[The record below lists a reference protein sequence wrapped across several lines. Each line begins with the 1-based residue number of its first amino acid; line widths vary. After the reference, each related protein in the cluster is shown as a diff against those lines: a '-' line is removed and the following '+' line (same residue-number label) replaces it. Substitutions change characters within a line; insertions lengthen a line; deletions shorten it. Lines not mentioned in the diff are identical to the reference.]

1 LAGFIY
7 SEGIPSG
14 LVLPATPL
22 VDNDKCGRLHK
33 IQITLSISQIAI
45 QATIPVTMTYKN
57 SFTCVKGIS
66 LVAILL
72 ILQSQF
78 QAVFAQQ
85 KFPELDDILTQKQKL
100 LGKDF
105 VVMVWKKDDT
115 LVYKKELG
123 DFNSKTQAPIAS
135 CSKWLTAALVMTF
148 VDEGKLSLDDKITKW
163 LPEFEKYAKNYITIR
178 TCLSHTTGIRSEPIT
193 ILKLLERKK
202 FNSLE
207 DEVNSFASKD
217 IQANPGEEF
226 RYSNIGLNIAGRIL
240 EIISKRRFDVL
251 ARQRLFVPLLMRRT
265 TFSSLDG
272 SAVNPSG
279 GALSSPEDYM
289 HFLIMLMNK
298 GLYQGRRILSENA
311 VNEMLKIQTTH
322 GQIKYA
328 PKAAE
333 GYNYALGAWV
343 AEEKDGKATAVTS
356 PGLFGTWP
364 LIDYCRG
371 YAYLFFVKDLLGEE
385 KADAQMEIKGVIDE
399 KFTNACK

>member
-1 LAGFIY
+1 MNLFA
-7 SEGIPSG
+7 
-14 LVLPATPL
+14 V
-22 VDNDKCGRLHK
+22 
-33 IQITLSISQIAI
+33 
-45 QATIPVTMTYKN
+45 
-57 SFTCVKGIS
+57 
-66 LVAILL
+66 LL
-72 ILQSQF
+72 ILQSVLQPVAA
-78 QAVFAQQ
+78 QQKAALGQQ

-105 VVMVWKKDDT
+105 VVMLWKKDDT

-163 LPEFEKYAKNYITIR
+163 LPEYEKYAKNYVTVR
-178 TCLSHTTGIRSEPIT
+178 TCLSHMTGIRSEPIS

-207 DEVNSFASKD
+207 DEVNSFAAKD

-265 TFSSLDG
+265 SFSSLDG
-272 SAVNPSG
+272 SVVNPSG
-279 GALSSPEDYM
+279 GAVSSAEDYM
-289 HFLIMLMNK
+289 HFLIMLINK
-298 GLYQGRRILSENA
+298 GVYQGRRVLSENA
-311 VNEMLKIQTTH
+311 VNEMLTIQTRLE
-322 GQIKYA
+322 QIRYA
-328 PKAAE
+328 PKGTE
-333 GYNYALGAWV
+333 SYNYALGAW
-343 AEEKDGKATAVTS
+343 AEEEKDGKATAVTS

-364 LIDYCRG
+364 LIDYCHG
-371 YAYLFFVKDLLGEE
+371 YAYLFFVKNLLDEE
-385 KADAQMEIKGVIDE
+385 KADTQIEIKAAIDE